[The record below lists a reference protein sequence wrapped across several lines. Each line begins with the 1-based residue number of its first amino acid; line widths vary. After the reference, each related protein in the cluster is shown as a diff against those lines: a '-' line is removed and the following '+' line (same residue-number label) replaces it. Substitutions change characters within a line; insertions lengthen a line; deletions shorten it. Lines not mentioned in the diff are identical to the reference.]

1 MLPPF
6 FPNLKTICMKPR
18 PNIQSMREWQR
29 QNLERELPTGWS
41 VEIGEATRLW
51 TLYTPNRHA
60 FAVGSFMDII
70 ERLTEMNRV

>member
-1 MLPPF
+1 
-6 FPNLKTICMKPR
+6 
-18 PNIQSMREWQR
+18 MREWQR